1 MKEQSYQDILR
12 DIVMELKADIARYD
26 QVISAPERLQQRAD
40 HATLDRLGNEAVLAK
55 AAAEGVLLSIERK
68 IGDMVRDHTD
78 SAQGRR
84 LPVLIFGQA
93 VPSFSA
99 LPVASARTAMTLSTF
114 RPSYVSPVNAHP
126 SRMPTEAEAR
136 YTSKLADRVQK
147 LDVDLRGK
155 DDALTTKAFRFCIRL
170 MASLTLETIEA
181 AALTL
186 SDFLDEATRA
196 ADVEAMQAIEPLS
209 DALSKRFEKD
219 DLVWVSFG
227 GTCLWRSLQEF
238 EDQLDS
244 LRDYPPIGFD
254 GDDSDDAYDA
264 WKDGSE

>member
-1 MKEQSYQDILR
+1 MNESLYQDILR

-26 QVISAPERLQQRAD
+26 QVISAPERLQQRAGD
-40 HATLDRLGNEAVLAK
+40 ATLDRLGNEAVLAK
-55 AAAEGVLLSIERK
+55 AAAEKLLLGIERK

-84 LPVLIFGQA
+84 LPVFIFGQS
-93 VPSFSA
+93 VSSFSKLA
-99 LPVASARTAMTLSTF
+99 VISASTAMTLSEF
-114 RPSYVSPVNAHP
+114 RPNYVSPVNAHP

-155 DDALTTKAFRFCIRL
+155 DAALTEKAFRLCIRL

-238 EDQLDS
+238 DDQLDS
-244 LRDYPPIGFD
+244 LRDYPPIGYYGND
-254 GDDSDDAYDA
+254 SECDLLKDDP
-264 WKDGSE
+264 K

>member
-1 MKEQSYQDILR
+1 
-12 DIVMELKADIARYD
+12 
-26 QVISAPERLQQRAD
+26 
-40 HATLDRLGNEAVLAK
+40 
-55 AAAEGVLLSIERK
+55 
-68 IGDMVRDHTD
+68 
-78 SAQGRR
+78 
-84 LPVLIFGQA
+84 
-93 VPSFSA
+93 
-99 LPVASARTAMTLSTF
+99 MTLSEF
-114 RPSYVSPVNAHP
+114 RPSYVSPVNEP
-126 SRMPTEAEAR
+126 RPLTEAEAR

-155 DDALTTKAFRFCIRL
+155 DATLTDKAFRLCIRL

-186 SDFLDEATRA
+186 SDFLDEATRT

-244 LRDYPPIGFD
+244 LRDYPPIFGFD
-254 GDDSDDAYDA
+254 GDDSDYDLL
-264 WKDGSE
+264 KDDPK

>member
-1 MKEQSYQDILR
+1 MNESLYQGILR

-40 HATLDRLGNEAVLAK
+40 HATLDRLENEAVLAK
-55 AAAEGVLLSIERK
+55 AAAEGMLLSIERK

-114 RPSYVSPVNAHP
+114 RPSYVSPVNAP
-126 SRMPTEAEAR
+126 RPLTEAELCYA
-136 YTSKLADRVQK
+136 TKLADRV
-147 LDVDLRGK
+147 LELGDDLRGK
-155 DDALTTKAFRFCIRL
+155 DTVLTDRAFRFCIRL
-170 MASLTLETIEA
+170 MASPALKTIDA
-181 AALTL
+181 AAFRL
-186 SDFLDEATRA
+186 SDFLDRATRT
-196 ADVEAMQAIEPLS
+196 ADVKAMQAVEPF
-209 DALSKRFEKD
+209 AERITERFEKD

-238 EDQLDS
+238 DDQLDS
-244 LRDYPPIGFD
+244 LRDYPFFGYYGND
-254 GDDSDDAYDA
+254 SNCDLLKDDP
-264 WKDGSE
+264 K